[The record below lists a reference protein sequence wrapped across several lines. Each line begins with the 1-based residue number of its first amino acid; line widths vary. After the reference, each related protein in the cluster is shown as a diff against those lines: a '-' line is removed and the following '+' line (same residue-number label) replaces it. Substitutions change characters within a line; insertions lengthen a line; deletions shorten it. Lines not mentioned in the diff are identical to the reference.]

1 MFPFRS
7 RRAGGVLCLYNEAGG
22 GLVNRLL
29 IFEYEEEYC
38 SLTYPYFLG
47 YFSIYPVCSGY
58 PGLTDG
64 D

>member
-38 SLTYPYFLG
+38 SLTYPYF
-47 YFSIYPVCSGY
+47 
-58 PGLTDG
+58 
-64 D
+64 